1 MIMRCS
7 FVVDQSLPTL
17 NEIIKASK
25 RHWGT
30 YSAMKK
36 KYNDIVVSAIV
47 GAGCVP
53 ATPHQRVDVMCT
65 WHENGKKRD
74 PDNVMAGIKFVLD
87 AMVNAGVIENDTR
100 DNIDSI
106 THVTIVGDRRRV
118 LVEYSY

>member
-1 MIMRCS
+1 MYDS
-7 FVVDQSLPTL
+7 FVIDHGLPTL

-36 KYNDIVVSAIV
+36 KYNDFIVSTIT
-47 GAGCVP
+47 GAGCIP
-53 ATPHQRVDVMCT
+53 DTPHQRVDVTCT

-87 AMVNAGVIENDTR
+87 AMVSVGIIENDTR
-100 DNIDSI
+100 DDIGSI
-106 THVTIVGDRRRV
+106 THRIVVGKTRFV
-118 LVEYSY
+118 EVEYSY